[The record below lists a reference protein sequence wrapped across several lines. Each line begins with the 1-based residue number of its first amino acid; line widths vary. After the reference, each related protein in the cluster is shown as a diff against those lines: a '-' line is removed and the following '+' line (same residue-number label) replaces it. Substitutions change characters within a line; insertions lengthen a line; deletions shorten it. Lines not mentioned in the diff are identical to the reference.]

1 MTSGTKKLGR
11 FTALMVGLWLACL
24 PQARAVLVDLD
35 LYITYSILNHGGG
48 GGNVLADGSWV
59 IVVGSADNVN
69 NGMTTYGSSTN
80 YIAMSAQGDDIILGY
95 VFIGDNSFANTGK
108 FFSTF
113 QYDSSQIGYVYI
125 RYFETTG
132 LPEGMVYWGQSGVTN
147 LGPTNF
153 GVVTIDVSPNS
164 SLIASNFNSFV
175 VIPEPSTGPL
185 IFMTGGI
192 LLALRFSRNRRRGK
206 QKPATPRLE

>member
-1 MTSGTKKLGR
+1 MTSGIKKLGR
-11 FTALMVGLWLACL
+11 LTVLMVGLWLACL
-24 PQARAVLVDLD
+24 SQARAVLVDLD
-35 LYITYSILNHGGG
+35 LYVTYSILNHGGG
-48 GGNVLADGSWV
+48 GANVLADGSWV

-69 NGMTTYGSSTN
+69 NGMSTYGSSTN
-80 YIAMSAQGDDIILGY
+80 YLAQSTLGDDIILGC

-125 RYFETTG
+125 RYFESKG
-132 LPEGMVYWGQSGVTN
+132 PLEGMIYWGQSEVTN

-164 SLIASNFNSFV
+164 SLIASNFNNFV
-175 VIPEPSTGPL
+175 AIPEPSTGPL
-185 IFMTGGI
+185 IFMTAGI
-192 LLALRFSRNRRRGK
+192 LIALRFSRTRRRGK
-206 QKPATPRLE
+206 QKPVAPRLE